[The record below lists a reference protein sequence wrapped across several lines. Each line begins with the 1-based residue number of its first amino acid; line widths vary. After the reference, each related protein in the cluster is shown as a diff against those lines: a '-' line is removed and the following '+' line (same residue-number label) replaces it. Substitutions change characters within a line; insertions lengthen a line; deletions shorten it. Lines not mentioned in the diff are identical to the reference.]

1 MSLIDILLGRLQVL
15 LDVLDPMDVEQ
26 VVFLQLSEL
35 LIKSIST
42 LEEQLVV
49 VVVIVQLY
57 QVKF

>member
-1 MSLIDILLGRLQVL
+1 
-15 LDVLDPMDVEQ
+15 MDVEQ

>member
-1 MSLIDILLGRLQVL
+1 VSLIDILLGRLQVL